1 MFLDPMDFDR
11 KCDGT
16 LPLEDL
22 IQPNPSLRKLFQDLD
37 RRKVRVWALTNA
49 YKNVRICVIPNI

>member
-1 MFLDPMDFDR
+1 MDFDE

-22 IQPNPSLRKLFQDLD
+22 IKPNPSLRKLFQDLD
-37 RRKVRVWALTNA
+37 RSKVRVWALTNA
-49 YKNVRICVIPNI
+49 YKNVRIHVIANI